1 MKYYLFVITIIFIN
15 ACSTNPQPNI
25 KEKNPTK
32 IQKIQP
38 KNKKITS
45 TQLKPIKSIK
55 IQKSYLPQW
64 IMQTNPKKGYMCN
77 IGSSALS
84 DNMAISKKVAII
96 QAKANISQDIQSYV
110 KTQSK
115 LQEKCVNDECKSKF
129 TSSINIS
136 STQMIRNIEITNHF
150 IDTKK
155 GIYYVQVCSKL

>member
-1 MKYYLFVITIIFIN
+1 VKYYLFVITIIFIN
-15 ACSTNPQPNI
+15 ACSTSPQPNI
-25 KEKNPTK
+25 KESTPL
-32 IQKIQP
+32 KIQP

-45 TQLKPIKSIK
+45 TQSKPIESIK
-55 IQKSYLPQW
+55 TQKSYLPQW
-64 IMQTNPKKGYMCN
+64 IMQTNTKKGYMCN
-77 IGSSALS
+77 IGSSALN

-115 LQEKCVNDECKSKF
+115 LQEKCINDECKNKF
-129 TSSINIS
+129 TSSTNIS

-150 IDTKK
+150 TDTKK

>member
-1 MKYYLFVITIIFIN
+1 VKYYLFIITIIFIN

-25 KEKNPTK
+25 KETTPT
-32 IQKIQP
+32 KIQP

-45 TQLKPIKSIK
+45 TQSKPIKSVK

-64 IMQTNPKKGYMCN
+64 IMQTNLKKSYMCN
-77 IGSSALS
+77 IGSSTLN

-115 LQEKCVNDECKSKF
+115 LQENCVNDECKSKF
-129 TSSINIS
+129 TSNTNIS

-150 IDTKK
+150 TDTKK

>member
-1 MKYYLFVITIIFIN
+1 MKYYLFIITIIFIN
-15 ACSTNPQPNI
+15 ACSTNPQPTI
-25 KEKNPTK
+25 KETTPT
-32 IQKIQP
+32 KIQP

-45 TQLKPIKSIK
+45 TQSKPIKSVK

-64 IMQTNPKKGYMCN
+64 IMQTNLKKSYMCN
-77 IGSSALS
+77 IGSSTLN

-115 LQEKCVNDECKSKF
+115 LQENCVNDECKSKF
-129 TSSINIS
+129 TSNTNIS

-150 IDTKK
+150 TDTKK